1 MRHHPGNQRFDS
13 LDDDGLI
20 EAANAG
26 DREALVEF
34 FRRHWSDLERLAQ
47 RYTPRGTN
55 VSHGA
60 DDIMSTMVRQVL
72 SLLDRGNFAPTKAAE
87 AHGLLRTVMRRAIAR
102 VFRRQR
108 VEREGLARRRA
119 MLSPVAEPD
128 PTHRPVTQPDVARLI
143 GSLSEPE
150 YRLLL
155 MRLEQRDYREI
166 ANALGCSVLAARQRW
181 RALRVKLGFV
191 PRDPEGLPDA
201 DSRGDGDRPPASRPV

>member
-1 MRHHPGNQRFDS
+1 MRHLPGNQRFDS

-20 EAANAG
+20 EAANGG

-47 RYTPRGTN
+47 RYTPRGKH

-72 SLLDRGNFAPTKAAE
+72 SLLDRGTFAPTKATE

-119 MLSPVAEPD
+119 TLSPVAEPD
-128 PTHRPVTQPDVARLI
+128 PIHRPVSQTDVARLI

-150 YRLLL
+150 YRLLV
-155 MRLEQRDYREI
+155 MRLEQREYHQI
-166 ANALGCSVLAARQRW
+166 AKALDCSVLAARQRW

-191 PRDPEGLPDA
+191 ARGSEGWD
-201 DSRGDGDRPPASRPV
+201 DGDGDVGGDSVERT